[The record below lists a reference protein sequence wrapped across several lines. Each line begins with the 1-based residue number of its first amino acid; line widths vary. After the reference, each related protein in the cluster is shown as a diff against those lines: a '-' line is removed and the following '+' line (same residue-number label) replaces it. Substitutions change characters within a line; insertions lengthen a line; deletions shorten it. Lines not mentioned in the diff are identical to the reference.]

1 MADIEKIAKFSK
13 EELEKIFRKW
23 GSETSNPFEI
33 ALSLLRLPTNK
44 AIEIIDNL
52 PTNCASN
59 VKSELSCLLT
69 KVQSIFQELGK
80 RIDLGG

>member
-1 MADIEKIAKFSK
+1 MADIDNIVEVAGEKIQKIYK
-13 EELEKIFRKW
+13 EW
-23 GSETSNPFEI
+23 GIETSSPFEI
-33 ALSLLRLPTNK
+33 ALSLLKLPTNK

-52 PTNCASN
+52 PTNCASD